1 MSEEKQAEKKEI
13 IKIENELTAY
23 SEFDQE
29 KIALIA
35 KYEGYVVDTA
45 KIKEGKDARKALRDY
60 RLGLQKHEKFI
71 NDTLN
76 GWKKTNKTRA
86 SSYIDELKIIEDRI
100 AGEIKAIEEER
111 ARALAE
117 KKAEEKR
124 RLDQLRADLI
134 VLRDKFFNDIES
146 AESSEALSAIDTEID
161 KEVYQDIKEELYIV
175 NFEVTRRKSIRKSEL
190 IKAEELK
197 AQEAEIERQKA
208 EIKKREED
216 LKKQEEQIIKDK
228 NLARQKA
235 KEAEELRQYQA
246 VGIDQSDPALE
257 LETVAPEEVKDHAD
271 IADTIADI
279 DDLSDKIKNERLAN
293 EKVGELADGS
303 GIFINSQ
310 DEGFLYKKNVIEKL
324 KEIGL
329 SALQAV
335 EMSQGFYEIRVDID
349 EWLILNKKEIE
360 KFRAGEI
367 TGISIVGTGP
377 EKSDLSDSEVKTT
390 DKSFSDSEAEEKA
403 RKASKYKELIVLMR
417 ETFLMWSNQTLDKE
431 VIARAQLYLEN
442 FENKLL
448 NIK

>member
-1 MSEEKQAEKKEI
+1 MSEENQEEKKEI

-29 KIALIA
+29 KIALIT
-35 KYEGYVVDTA
+35 KYEGFVVDTA

-117 KKAEEKR
+117 KKAKEKR

-175 NFEVTRRKSIRKSEL
+175 NFEVTRRESIRKSEL
-190 IKAEELK
+190 TKAEELK
-197 AQEAEIERQKA
+197 AQEEEIERQKA

-235 KEAEELRQYQA
+235 KEAEELRHYQA
-246 VGIDQSDPALE
+246 VGIDQSDPASE
-257 LETVAPEEVKDHAD
+257 LKTISPDEVKDHGAD
-271 IADTIADI
+271 IADTISEI
-279 DDLSDKIKNERLAN
+279 DDLSDKINNERLAN
-293 EKVGELADGS
+293 EKIGELADGS
-303 GIFINSQ
+303 GIFIDSQ
-310 DEGFLYKKNVIEKL
+310 DFYKPGTDLDAWI
-324 KEIGL
+324 IT
-329 SALQAV
+329 
-335 EMSQGFYEIRVDID
+335 
-349 EWLILNKKEIE
+349 NKISLD
-360 KFRAGEI
+360 KFREGEI
-367 TGISIVGTGP
+367 TGISIVGTAP
-377 EKSDLSDSEVKTT
+377 EKSDLSDSEVKPA
-390 DKSFSDSEAEEKA
+390 DKSFSDREAEEKA
-403 RKASKYKELIVLMR
+403 RKVSKYKELIVLMR

-442 FENKLL
+442 FENRLL
-448 NIK
+448 NNK